1 MNSRNPRKPG
11 GSHFPVQKIPPSHD
25 YIRQHGSGPKDG
37 GTKGPA
43 DPGRP
48 PETQPPPADSPPGAE
63 PVPGETPSGKTPPYP
78 SPLFVHLHVHSN
90 FSFLD
95 GGSRIEEL
103 VARAAELGQPALA
116 LTDHDGLYGAVRFA
130 KACTKRGIKPVFGA
144 EVRVESLLAR
154 NDEEDAPHTGVGRDP
169 TVGPNL
175 AAGPGTG
182 ASDPHHLVL
191 LAETRDGY
199 ANLCRLLS
207 AAHLADPEREHSPL
221 VTLDSLRD
229 HSQGLICL
237 TGCRHGEAGW
247 LVDAGRDSDARTA
260 LLRLRDIFGPANL
273 YVELQYFGYEPHQ
286 EAHAGQYG
294 RTVLKKAPA
303 IGNRLRHQP
312 AVSATPESVIGPDDH
327 PNPLLHSYCNAINH
341 APSVADPVLPPSTRP
356 AYGPRLH
363 RPASRPDLPH
373 GHPQR
378 LNPAD
383 YDVGFHHDD
392 RPWRLSCLTYC
403 LRLSA
408 LARACGLA
416 TVLTTNAH
424 YAAGTDR
431 AIHLICRAAG
441 HDKPLSGY
449 PDPSPGTRCLSDRAD
464 LETLAAPLLGLL
476 TPSAA
481 ATPGDVNASFHDFRH
496 SLHEHIDA
504 IYVAETDAGVGGKRT
519 LECHSADCGGLWQY
533 REFPMLPQAAS
544 GPNPDI
550 DMDRDVLQK
559 PSYATAVA
567 KGESLR
573 STGRRRPHGR
583 PGRRLDSEA
592 DSDPGRRP
600 NHQAVISPVSRLA
613 VPWSSRLGTRWT
625 SPLDA
630 TAEIAARCSVDL
642 ELGTYHFPQVDVPRG
657 ETAYSLLAKRCFR
670 GIARK
675 YRPVP
680 PRAVELL
687 EKELR
692 MIQEMGFAHY
702 FLVVHDI
709 VRWAHARGVA
719 CSGRGSAGNSIVCHA
734 LDITASEP
742 IRHNLLF
749 ERFLNPNRREMPD
762 IDVDFCSSRR
772 DEVIEHIYQTFGNE
786 SVAVVAN
793 INTMSPRSA
802 VRIVAEA
809 LGYAP
814 TEINTL
820 AKHVPRHG
828 DAARIRE
835 YLAGAW
841 PELRDSPLQDGAHAA
856 PAVPSQPDGRGG
868 VLPGA
873 PAHPEGRYA
882 RLLDLVERLDSF
894 PMHLGTHLGGFVITD
909 RPITYY
915 APLQWAAKG
924 VVVIQFNKDDVAA
937 LGLVKMDILGLR
949 THSAVSETCHI
960 VRQRTGRRIRPYDLP
975 PDDPA
980 AYEIISNGGSIGLFQ
995 LESAGQRNLASR
1007 LQERDFDDIIA
1018 AIALYRPGP
1027 LEAEMIGPFIDRR
1040 WGVEPV
1046 NLPHPDMRDAV
1057 SDTYGVILYQ
1067 EQVLR
1072 IAQAVAG
1079 FDLADADSLRRAM
1092 TRDRSREEMAK
1103 IGETFIGRAVAR
1115 GVPEAAA
1122 REVFRQL
1129 EGFAAYGFNKSHSVC
1144 FAVISYATAW
1154 LKAYYPAEFLC
1165 AVLNNYPMGFYTPR
1179 TVLND
1184 ARRFGIQVRP
1194 IDINLS
1200 GRGFTV
1206 EDEQPPEVWGDRGY
1220 DPFAQ
1225 AWTAEHHW
1233 GLTEG
1238 DLAELAAEQDGDS
1251 VYAEALRAALE
1262 HQTESPPGAAAQP
1275 SDSATPAPSAPPAR
1289 PRPGDL
1295 LLGTLRTLAARDNA
1309 GRLAGDS
1316 GRGGDSGPGPAQ
1328 AAAGARS
1335 PRSRAGVEPGAC
1347 LAPSTGIAPDA
1358 ARALRVGFSYLKQM
1372 GDRSLDRIAEER
1384 RHGPFESLEDFY
1396 LRTRIDYP
1404 VAENLIRVGA
1414 FDSLEPERTE
1424 LLWRL
1429 PLLHDRL
1436 EALAGSTGQRRGQLR
1451 AFFSPPD
1458 RAGLERSWTLEDKV
1472 RSELELLGLTVS
1484 CHPLQLYE
1492 DDLRRM
1498 GVRMSYELPGLGD
1511 EVPVTVAGVYERAQN
1526 PWMRSGRRTMFLT
1539 LEDAYGLFECV
1550 CFEKRLPRIA
1560 PVVARAS
1567 YFLVR
1572 GRLQNNHKR
1581 GLAIVAEEVFDLEQV
1596 LARRAARQRPGGANG
1611 AGAGADAATQPSRGD
1626 GRSRV
1631 GHPEALEGRPN
1642 TSNRRARPVPA
1653 ERTDTGA
1660 APDVPRIPDA
1670 VDLRGRR
1677 EVETYGDGTVSA
1689 KKRVPGAG
1697 TSAIPKKVG

>member
-1 MNSRNPRKPG
+1 MNTSDPKKPNASR
-11 GSHFPVQKIPPSHD
+11 FPVQKIPPSHD

-37 GTKGPA
+37 WTKGPG
-43 DPGRP
+43 DPVLGPGARDGQPAGSIPPQTPDGPPSNSPQTAPRP
-48 PETQPPPADSPPGAE
+48 LYGDIHKFGYTRPLKKHEEMAFAREAPPAPSPP
-63 PVPGETPSGKTPPYP
+63 
-78 SPLFVHLHVHSN
+78 FVHLHVHSN

-103 VARAAELGQPALA
+103 VARAAESGQPALA

-130 KACTKRGIKPVFGA
+130 KACGKQGVRPVFGA
-144 EVRVESLLAR
+144 EIRVESLLPAP
-154 NDEEDAPHTGVGRDP
+154 DEKPVPEPGAAPEPAT
-169 TVGPNL
+169 
-175 AAGPGTG
+175 
-182 ASDPHHLVL
+182 DPHHLVL
-191 LAETRDGY
+191 LAETREGY
-199 ANLCRLLS
+199 ANLCRLVS
-207 AAHLADPEREHSPL
+207 AAHLADPEREHPPL
-221 VTLDSLRD
+221 VTIDSLRT
-229 HSQGLICL
+229 HAEGLICL
-237 TGCRHGEAGW
+237 TGCRHGEIGF
-247 LVDAGRDSDARTA
+247 LVDAGRDADAHAA
-260 LLRLRDIFGPANL
+260 LLSLRDIFGAAHL

-286 EAHAGQYG
+286 EAHAGQHG
-294 RTVLKKAPA
+294 TKVVKKAPA
-303 IGNRLRHQP
+303 IGNRLRHEAADTPPAPDRAPGAPQP
-312 AVSATPESVIGPDDH
+312 SAVNQNCCTATYV
-327 PNPLLHSYCNAINH
+327 
-341 APSVADPVLPPSTRP
+341 APTRTTSPPHKYTSFSSLTRTRKAAP
-356 AYGPRLH
+356 
-363 RPASRPDLPH
+363 RPDLPQ

-383 YDVGFHHDD
+383 YDVGFHRDD

-403 LRLSA
+403 LGLAALS
-408 LARACGLA
+408 RACRLR

-424 YAAGTDR
+424 YARGTDR

-449 PDPSPGTRCLSDRAD
+449 PDPDPGARCLKTKA
-464 LETLAAPLLGLL
+464 EIEALAAPLLELIEAPDSPEPDAPRSSVMHDDCNASSIAFYGPPPYDPWDAGDVQNNCIA
-476 TPSAA
+476 TNIATTAARGPACTRSETDCHRRQFAPSRVVLMQECCIATSIAGRSICGPEPADMHQQVAA
-481 ATPGDVNASFHDFRH
+481 APPPHADP
-496 SLHEHIDA
+496 
-504 IYVAETDAGVGGKRT
+504 
-519 LECHSADCGGLWQY
+519 LE
-533 REFPMLPQAAS
+533 
-544 GPNPDI
+544 
-550 DMDRDVLQK
+550 
-559 PSYATAVA
+559 AT
-567 KGESLR
+567 
-573 STGRRRPHGR
+573 
-583 PGRRLDSEA
+583 
-592 DSDPGRRP
+592 
-600 NHQAVISPVSRLA
+600 
-613 VPWSSRLGTRWT
+613 W
-625 SPLDA
+625 
-630 TAEIAARCSVDL
+630 EIAQRCTVDL
-642 ELGTYHFPQVDVPRG
+642 DLGTYHFPQIEVPRG

-675 YRPVP
+675 YKPVP

-692 MIQEMGFAHY
+692 MIQQMGFAHY

-709 VRWAHARGVA
+709 VRWARAQGVA

-772 DEVIEHIYQTFGNE
+772 DEVIDHIYKTFGNQN
-786 SVAVVAN
+786 VAVVAN

-814 TEINTL
+814 TEINAL
-820 AKHVPRHG
+820 AKHVPHHG

-841 PELRDSPLQDGAHAA
+841 PELRDSPLQDSAHAEPAA
-856 PAVPSQPDGRGG
+856 PPAPDGRGG
-868 VLPGA
+868 FTPGA
-873 PAHPEGRYA
+873 PARPEGRYA
-882 RLLDLVERLDSF
+882 RLLDLIERLDSY

-1007 LQERDFDDIIA
+1007 LQERDFDDVIA

-1046 NLPHPDMRDAV
+1046 VLPHPDMAAAV
-1057 SDTYGVILYQ
+1057 ADTYGVILYQ

-1072 IAQAVAG
+1072 IAQSVAG

-1103 IGETFIGRAVAR
+1103 IGETFIGGAVAR
-1115 GVPEAAA
+1115 GVPEDAA

-1144 FAVISYATAW
+1144 FAVIAYATAY

-1165 AVLNNYPMGFYTPR
+1165 SILNNYPMGFYTPR

-1184 ARRFGIQVRP
+1184 ARRFGLEVRP
-1194 IDINLS
+1194 MDINLS

-1206 EDEQPPEVWGDRGY
+1206 EDEVAPAQAPY
-1220 DPFAQ
+1220 NPFDQ
-1225 AWTAEHHW
+1225 AWTAEHDW
-1233 GLTEG
+1233 GLTDA
-1238 DLAELAAEQDGDS
+1238 DLAELAAEQDGDQA
-1251 VYAEALRAALE
+1251 YAEALQAALE
-1262 HQTESPPGAAAQP
+1262 HRDIGAKNAPSGPDSAAPPAASLEPGSESPPDGAAPQSGA
-1275 SDSATPAPSAPPAR
+1275 ATRA
-1289 PRPGDL
+1289 RPGDL
-1295 LLGTLRTLAARDNA
+1295 LLGTLHTLAARDNA

-1316 GRGGDSGPGPAQ
+1316 SP
-1328 AAAGARS
+1328 ARS

-1347 LAPSTGIAPDA
+1347 LAPSTGVAPDA
-1358 ARALRVGFSYLKQM
+1358 GRALRVGLSYLKQM
-1372 GDRSLDRIAEER
+1372 GDRSLDRIEQER
-1384 RHGPFESLEDFY
+1384 RHGPFESFEDFY

-1414 FDSLEPERTE
+1414 FDSLEPDRTE

-1451 AFFSPPD
+1451 AFFSPPSK
-1458 RAGLERSWTLEDKV
+1458 AGLERSWSLEDKV

-1484 CHPLQLYE
+1484 CHPLELYE
-1492 DDLRRM
+1492 EELRRM
-1498 GVRMSYELPGLGD
+1498 GVRMSYELPALGD

-1526 PWMRSGRRTMFLT
+1526 PWMRSGKRTMFLT

-1550 CFEKRLPRIA
+1550 CFEKRLPKIA

-1581 GLAIVAEEVFDLEQV
+1581 GLAIVAEEVFDLEEV
-1596 LARRAARQRPGGANG
+1596 L
-1611 AGAGADAATQPSRGD
+1611 
-1626 GRSRV
+1626 GR
-1631 GHPEALEGRPN
+1631 
-1642 TSNRRARPVPA
+1642 RRARQPRSASGGPAAKSPAPSPALPPVP
-1653 ERTDTGA
+1653 EPVDT
-1660 APDVPRIPDA
+1660 I
-1670 VDLRGRR
+1670 GRR
-1677 EVETYGDGTVSA
+1677 ETENYGDGTASA
-1689 KKRVPGAG
+1689 KKWAPGAG
-1697 TSAIPKKVG
+1697 SSAIPKKVG

>member
-1 MNSRNPRKPG
+1 MRESTPKPPNGSR
-11 GSHFPVQKIPPSHD
+11 FPVQRISPSHD

-37 GTKGPA
+37 WAKGPG
-43 DPGRP
+43 DPGLGSGSPQPDGESRP
-48 PETQPPPADSPPGAE
+48 PAYGDIHKFGYTRPFKKHEEVAGALSSTEPPVDPSPP
-63 PVPGETPSGKTPPYP
+63 
-78 SPLFVHLHVHSN
+78 FVHLHVHSN

-130 KACTKRGIKPVFGA
+130 KACAKRGVKPIFGA
-144 EVRVESLLAR
+144 EVRVESLLTGGDQPAGALPPQG
-154 NDEEDAPHTGVGRDP
+154 NMPDPAGKDACSGLDTAAAVTTG
-169 TVGPNL
+169 N
-175 AAGPGTG
+175 AA
-182 ASDPHHLVL
+182 DPHHLVL
-191 LAETRDGY
+191 LAETREGY

-207 AAHLADPEREHSPL
+207 AAHLADPERERPPL

-229 HSQGLICL
+229 HAAGLICL
-237 TGCRHGEAGW
+237 TGCRHGEVGY
-247 LVDAGRDSDARTA
+247 LVDAGRTADAQAA
-260 LLRLRDIFGPANL
+260 LLSLRDIFGPHHL

-294 RTVLKKAPA
+294 APVFKKTPD

-312 AVSATPESVIGPDDH
+312 VVPAATTAPTPAATPTPIFD
-327 PNPLLHSYCNAINH
+327 PLTDLDPLSMHNRCNATNI
-341 APSVADPVLPPSTRP
+341 ARRRPP
-356 AYGPRLH
+356 
-363 RPASRPDLPH
+363 RPDLPQ

-383 YDVGFHHDD
+383 YDVGFHRHD
-392 RPWRLSCLTYC
+392 RAWRLSCLTYC
-403 LRLSA
+403 LGLAA
-408 LARACGLA
+408 LAHACDLP
-416 TVLTTNAH
+416 TVLTTDAH
-424 YAAGTDR
+424 YARETDR

-441 HDKPLSGY
+441 HDKPLSGC
-449 PDPSPGTRCLSDRAD
+449 PDPTPGARCLKTKAE
-464 LETLAAPLLGLL
+464 LEALAAPLLELIRDPRPSSVS
-476 TPSAA
+476 TSAA
-481 ATPGDVNASFHDFRH
+481 SLLRYHCNAT
-496 SLHEHIDA
+496 HIA
-504 IYVAETDAGVGGKRT
+504 IPV
-519 LECHSADCGGLWQY
+519 
-533 REFPMLPQAAS
+533 P
-544 GPNPDI
+544 PDP
-550 DMDRDVLQK
+550 LT
-559 PSYATAVA
+559 AT
-567 KGESLR
+567 
-573 STGRRRPHGR
+573 
-583 PGRRLDSEA
+583 
-592 DSDPGRRP
+592 
-600 NHQAVISPVSRLA
+600 
-613 VPWSSRLGTRWT
+613 W
-625 SPLDA
+625 
-630 TAEIAARCSVDL
+630 EIAQRCNVDL
-642 ELGTYHFPQVDVPRG
+642 ELGTYHFPQVDVPLG
-657 ETAYSLLAKRCFR
+657 ETAYSLLTKRCFR
-670 GIARK
+670 GIARRYK
-675 YRPVP
+675 PVP

-692 MIQEMGFAHY
+692 MIQQMGFAHY

-709 VRWAHARGVA
+709 VRWARAQGVA

-786 SVAVVAN
+786 NVAVVAN

-814 TEINTL
+814 TEINAL

-841 PELRDSPLQDGAHAA
+841 PELRDSPLQDE
-856 PAVPSQPDGRGG
+856 D
-868 VLPGA
+868 
-873 PAHPEGRYA
+873 RYG

-949 THSAVSETCHI
+949 THSAVSETVHI

-1040 WGVEPV
+1040 WGIEPV
-1046 NLPHPDMRDAV
+1046 SLPHPDMTDAV

-1072 IAQAVAG
+1072 IAQSVAG

-1103 IGETFIGRAVAR
+1103 IGEIFIGRAVAR

-1165 AVLNNYPMGFYTPR
+1165 SVLNNYPMGFYTPR

-1184 ARRFGIQVRP
+1184 ARRFGLEVRP
-1194 IDINLS
+1194 LDINLS

-1206 EDEQPPEVWGDRGY
+1206 EDEVPPEVWGDGGY

-1225 AWTAEHHW
+1225 AWTAEHDW
-1233 GLTEG
+1233 GLTEA
-1238 DLAELAAEQDGDS
+1238 DLAELAAEQDGDLA
-1251 VYAEALRAALE
+1251 YAEALQAALE
-1262 HQTESPPGAAAQP
+1262 QDLTGGA
-1275 SDSATPAPSAPPAR
+1275 APPAASLSPATQTTSSGR
-1289 PRPGDL
+1289 EAPARPGDL
-1295 LLGTLRTLAARDNA
+1295 LLPRAPRAR
-1309 GRLAGDS
+1309 G
-1316 GRGGDSGPGPAQ
+1316 
-1328 AAAGARS
+1328 
-1335 PRSRAGVEPGAC
+1335 GVEPGAC

-1358 ARALRVGFSYLKQM
+1358 GRALRVGLSYLKQM
-1372 GDRSLDRIAEER
+1372 GARSLDRVEEER
-1384 RHGPFESLEDFY
+1384 RHGPFTSFEDFY

-1414 FDSLEPERTE
+1414 FDSLEPDRTE

-1429 PLLHDRL
+1429 PLLRDRL
-1436 EALAGSTGQRRGQLR
+1436 EALAGSSGQRRGQLR
-1451 AFFSPPD
+1451 AFFSPPS
-1458 RAGLERSWTLEDKV
+1458 RAGLERSWSLEDKV

-1484 CHPLQLYE
+1484 CHPLKLYE
-1492 DDLRRM
+1492 EELRRM
-1498 GVRMSYELPGLGD
+1498 GVRMSYELPALGD

-1526 PWMRSGRRTMFLT
+1526 PWMRSGKRTMFLT

-1550 CFEKRLPRIA
+1550 CFEKRLSRIA

-1581 GLAIVAEEVFDLEQV
+1581 GLAIVAEEVADLEEV
-1596 LARRAARQRPGGANG
+1596 LARRRARRPRNTATKSPAAS
-1611 AGAGADAATQPSRGD
+1611 PSLPPMPEPVDMD
-1626 GRSRV
+1626 GRR
-1631 GHPEALEGRPN
+1631 
-1642 TSNRRARPVPA
+1642 
-1653 ERTDTGA
+1653 DT
-1660 APDVPRIPDA
+1660 
-1670 VDLRGRR
+1670 
-1677 EVETYGDGTVSA
+1677 ETYEDGTAST

-1697 TSAIPKKVG
+1697 TGAIPKKVG

>member
-1 MNSRNPRKPG
+1 MTTSDSPPEHGHLAGHSPDPTVASPN
-11 GSHFPVQKIPPSHD
+11 VQLHRFAVQRIPPTHD
-25 YIRQHGSGPKDG
+25 YIRQNGSVQDPGSAPVKPGAPIYGDIHKFGYTRPPKKHEQPADG
-37 GTKGPA
+37 GAPSVS
-43 DPGRP
+43 PENP
-48 PETQPPPADSPPGAE
+48 P
-63 PVPGETPSGKTPPYP
+63 
-78 SPLFVHLHVHSN
+78 FIHLHVHSN

-130 KACTKRGIKPVFGA
+130 KACAKQGIKPIFGA
-144 EVRVESLLAR
+144 EVRVESLLASADPQGTSVVR
-154 NDEEDAPHTGVGRDP
+154 FDAAASSGAAAS
-169 TVGPNL
+169 PN
-175 AAGPGTG
+175 PGATPDSSV
-182 ASDPHHLVL
+182 APPSDPHHLVL
-191 LAETRDGY
+191 LAETREGY

-207 AAHLADPEREHSPL
+207 AAHLADPEREQLPL
-221 VTLDSLRD
+221 VTLESLGTYAE
-229 HSQGLICL
+229 GLICL
-237 TGCRHGEAGW
+237 TGCRHGEVGY
-247 LVDAGRDSDARTA
+247 LIDAGREADASRA
-260 LLRLRDIFGPANL
+260 LLRLREIFGLDHL

-286 EAHAGQYG
+286 EAYPGQHG
-294 RTVLKKAPA
+294 SPVFEKIRAD
-303 IGNRLRHQP
+303 GGRLRHRP
-312 AVSATPESVIGPDDH
+312 SASPSSAHADSSVSISPFLPGATTATDSH
-327 PNPLLHSYCNAINH
+327 YSSLRKACTATL
-341 APSVADPVLPPSTRP
+341 VAYRSDLDPPSAVDKTPRSIP
-356 AYGPRLH
+356 A
-363 RPASRPDLPH
+363 ASRPDLPQ

-378 LNPAD
+378 LNPSD
-383 YDVGFHHDD
+383 YDVGFHRDG

-403 LRLSA
+403 LRLTT
-408 LARACGLA
+408 LAQLCHFS

-424 YAAGTDR
+424 YASEADR

-441 HDKPLSGY
+441 HDQPVSGY
-449 PDPSPGTRCLSDRAD
+449 PSAVAGVRCLKSKVDIELLAQPLLELNGRDGILSQWTSDNTDMQNYSNA
-464 LETLAAPLLGLL
+464 TKLAAKGSKQTLSRDVAPACPGPL
-476 TPSAA
+476 
-481 ATPGDVNASFHDFRH
+481 ATPA
-496 SLHEHIDA
+496 L
-504 IYVAETDAGVGGKRT
+504 
-519 LECHSADCGGLWQY
+519 
-533 REFPMLPQAAS
+533 
-544 GPNPDI
+544 
-550 DMDRDVLQK
+550 
-559 PSYATAVA
+559 
-567 KGESLR
+567 
-573 STGRRRPHGR
+573 
-583 PGRRLDSEA
+583 
-592 DSDPGRRP
+592 
-600 NHQAVISPVSRLA
+600 
-613 VPWSSRLGTRWT
+613 
-625 SPLDA
+625 
-630 TAEIAARCSVDL
+630 IAARCNVDL
-642 ELGTYHFPQVDVPRG
+642 ELGTFHFPKVDVPEG

-670 GIARK
+670 GVARRYK
-675 YRPVP
+675 PVP

-692 MIQEMGFAHY
+692 TIQQMGFAHY

-709 VRWAHARGVA
+709 VRWARAKGIA

-772 DEVIEHIYQTFGNE
+772 DEVIEHIYQTFGSEN
-786 SVAVVAN
+786 VAVVAN
-793 INTMSPRSA
+793 VNTMSPRSA

-809 LGYAP
+809 LGFAP
-814 TEINTL
+814 TEINAL

-841 PELRDSPLQDGAHAA
+841 PELRDSPLQDGAHAVA
-856 PAVPSQPDGRGG
+856 PRDGVPGQ
-868 VLPGA
+868 
-873 PAHPEGRYA
+873 PEGHYA
-882 RLLDLVERLDSF
+882 RFLDLVERLDSF
-894 PMHLGTHLGGFVITD
+894 PMHLGTHLGGFVIAD

-924 VVVIQFNKDDVAA
+924 IAVTQFNKDGVAA

-949 THSAVSETCHI
+949 THSAISECVHLI
-960 VRQRTGRRIRPYDLP
+960 RQRTGRRIRPYELP

-1040 WGVEPV
+1040 WGLEPV
-1046 NLPHPDMRDAV
+1046 RLPHPAMAEAV
-1057 SDTYGVILYQ
+1057 ADTYGVILYQ

-1072 IAQAVAG
+1072 IAQSVAG

-1103 IGETFIGRAVAR
+1103 IGETFISRAIAR
-1115 GVPEAAA
+1115 GMPEEAA

-1144 FAVISYATAW
+1144 FAVISYATAY

-1184 ARRFGIQVRP
+1184 ARRFGLEVRP
-1194 IDINLS
+1194 LDINLS

-1206 EDEQPPEVWGDRGY
+1206 ENVVAPDVWG

-1225 AWTAEHHW
+1225 AWTAEHDW
-1233 GLTEG
+1233 GLTEA
-1238 DLAELAAEQDGDS
+1238 DLAELREEQEGDLA
-1251 VYAEALRAALE
+1251 YAEALRAARTQVDDP
-1262 HQTESPPGAAAQP
+1262 HPAANPHVPATDARSSKANSDP
-1275 SDSATPAPSAPPAR
+1275 SGPDSAANLPASPAPGDEPPLADAPR
-1289 PRPGDL
+1289 
-1295 LLGTLRTLAARDNA
+1295 
-1309 GRLAGDS
+1309 
-1316 GRGGDSGPGPAQ
+1316 GRG
-1328 AAAGARS
+1328 
-1335 PRSRAGVEPGAC
+1335 GVEPGTS
-1347 LAPSTGIAPDA
+1347 LAPSCGIAPDA
-1358 ARALRVGFSYLKQM
+1358 GQALRVGLGYLKQM
-1372 GDRSLDRIAEER
+1372 GDRSLDLIEEER
-1384 RHGPFESLEDFY
+1384 RHGPFTSFEDFY

-1414 FDSLEPERTE
+1414 FDSLEPDRTE

-1436 EALAGSTGQRRGQLR
+1436 EALAGSSGQRRGQLR
-1451 AFFSPPD
+1451 AFFSPPS
-1458 RAGLERSWTLEDKV
+1458 RAGLERQWSLEDKV

-1484 CHPLQLYE
+1484 CHPLKLYE
-1492 DDLRRM
+1492 EELRQM
-1498 GVRMSYELPGLGD
+1498 GVTLSYELPGLGD

-1526 PWMRSGRRTMFLT
+1526 PWMRSGKRTMFLT

-1550 CFEKRLPRIA
+1550 CFESKLPKIA

-1581 GLAIVAEEVFDLEQV
+1581 GLAIVAEEVFDLEEV
-1596 LARRAARQRPGGANG
+1596 IARRRA
-1611 AGAGADAATQPSRGD
+1611 
-1626 GRSRV
+1626 
-1631 GHPEALEGRPN
+1631 H
-1642 TSNRRARPVPA
+1642 RAREV
-1653 ERTDTGA
+1653 
-1660 APDVPRIPDA
+1660 A
-1670 VDLRGRR
+1670 V
-1677 EVETYGDGTVSA
+1677 T
-1689 KKRVPGAG
+1689 VPGAG
-1697 TSAIPKKVG
+1697 TTAIPKKVG

>member
-1 MNSRNPRKPG
+1 LLFINNETFIAMTASDPKKPDG
-11 GSHFPVQKIPPSHD
+11 TRFPVQKIPPSHD
-25 YIRQHGSGPKDG
+25 YIRQHGSAAPAEPRAQEAPDPPVYGDIHKFGYTRPLKKHEQPASETEAGPEAEN
-37 GTKGPA
+37 GPGA
-43 DPGRP
+43 DP
-48 PETQPPPADSPPGAE
+48 SPP
-63 PVPGETPSGKTPPYP
+63 
-78 SPLFVHLHVHSN
+78 FVHLHVHSN

-95 GGSRIEEL
+95 GGSRIEDL

-130 KACTKRGIKPVFGA
+130 KACAKRGIKPIFGA
-144 EVRVESLLAR
+144 EVRVESLLGA
-154 NDEEDAPHTGVGRDP
+154 TW
-169 TVGPNL
+169 
-175 AAGPGTG
+175 AAGGRRPESPRPAGTG
-182 ASDPHHLVL
+182 DDPGQSDPGRGATDDPHHLVL
-191 LAETRDGY
+191 LAETREGY

-207 AAHLADPEREHSPL
+207 AAHLADPERQHPPL
-221 VTLDSLRD
+221 VTLESLRT
-229 HSQGLICL
+229 HAEGLICL
-237 TGCRHGEAGW
+237 TGCRHGEIGY
-247 LVDAGRDSDARTA
+247 LIDTGRATQAEAA
-260 LLRLRDIFGPANL
+260 LLLLRDIFGPHHL

-286 EAHAGQYG
+286 EARAGQHG
-294 RTVLKKAPA
+294 AAVFKKAPA
-303 IGNRLRHQP
+303 IGNRLRHEQVPTP
-312 AVSATPESVIGPDDH
+312 AGAETPVAVDPLSLRYYCIATTIASWWAKDGCSP
-327 PNPLLHSYCNAINH
+327 PLATTT
-341 APSVADPVLPPSTRP
+341 ARAVAKAAART
-356 AYGPRLH
+356 
-363 RPASRPDLPH
+363 DLPQ

-378 LNPAD
+378 LNPSD
-383 YDVGFHHDD
+383 YDVGFHRDD

-403 LRLSA
+403 LQLVA
-408 LARACGLA
+408 LARARGLP

-424 YAAGTDR
+424 YARGSDR
-431 AIHLICRAAG
+431 AVHLICRAAG

-449 PDPSPGTRCLSDRAD
+449 PDPAPGARCLSSKSE
-464 LETLAAPLLGLL
+464 LETLAAPLLGLIDSAGRPADAAPHSAIMHYDFTATDIAL
-476 TPSAA
+476 YGAPPGQADRADDLLSCAPMRFVRSDKPHRRPEVVAQHAPTQPRGAVALAAPAPAPTSAPFPSPLA
-481 ATPGDVNASFHDFRH
+481 AT
-496 SLHEHIDA
+496 
-504 IYVAETDAGVGGKRT
+504 
-519 LECHSADCGGLWQY
+519 
-533 REFPMLPQAAS
+533 AA
-544 GPNPDI
+544 
-550 DMDRDVLQK
+550 
-559 PSYATAVA
+559 
-567 KGESLR
+567 
-573 STGRRRPHGR
+573 
-583 PGRRLDSEA
+583 
-592 DSDPGRRP
+592 
-600 NHQAVISPVSRLA
+600 
-613 VPWSSRLGTRWT
+613 
-625 SPLDA
+625 
-630 TAEIAARCSVDL
+630 IAARCSVDL
-642 ELGTYHFPQVDVPRG
+642 ELGTYHFPKVEVPRG

-670 GIARK
+670 GIARR

-692 MIQEMGFAHY
+692 MIQQMGFAHY

-709 VRWAHARGVA
+709 VRWARAKGVA
-719 CSGRGSAGNSIVCHA
+719 CSGRGSAGNSIVCHV

-762 IDVDFCSSRR
+762 IDIDFCSSRR
-772 DEVIEHIYQTFGNE
+772 DEVIEHIYKTFGNE
-786 SVAVVAN
+786 NVAVVAN

-814 TEINTL
+814 TEINAL

-841 PELRDSPLQDGAHAA
+841 PELRDSPLQDSA
-856 PAVPSQPDGRGG
+856 PAVPPADGALGR
-868 VLPGA
+868 
-873 PAHPEGRYA
+873 PEGRYA
-882 RLLDLVERLDSF
+882 KLLDLVERLDSF

-949 THSAVSETCHI
+949 THSAVSECVHLI
-960 VRQRTGRRIRPYDLP
+960 RQRTGRRIRPYDLP

-980 AYEIISNGGSIGLFQ
+980 AYEIVSNGGSIGLFQ

-1007 LQERDFDDIIA
+1007 LQERDFDDVIA

-1040 WGVEPV
+1040 WGIEPV
-1046 NLPHPDMRDAV
+1046 VLPHPAMAEAV
-1057 SDTYGVILYQ
+1057 ADTYGVILYQ

-1072 IAQAVAG
+1072 IAQSVAG

-1103 IGETFIGRAVAR
+1103 IGETFISGALAR
-1115 GVPEAAA
+1115 GVPEDAA

-1144 FAVISYATAW
+1144 FAVIAYATAW

-1165 AVLNNYPMGFYTPR
+1165 SILNNYPMGFYTPR

-1184 ARRFGIQVRP
+1184 ARRFGLQVRP

-1220 DPFAQ
+1220 NPFAQ
-1225 AWTAEHHW
+1225 AWTAEHGW
-1233 GLTEG
+1233 GLTEA
-1238 DLAELAAEQDGDS
+1238 DLAELAAEQDGDQA
-1251 VYAEALRAALE
+1251 YAEALQAALQ
-1262 HQTESPPGAAAQP
+1262 HPASDGDHRDGAKNAPSGPGGATPPAASPSPVTQTSPSGREAPPPPTAAAG
-1275 SDSATPAPSAPPAR
+1275 R
-1289 PRPGDL
+1289 RHPGDL
-1295 LLGTLRTLAARDNA
+1295 LLPRAPRAR
-1309 GRLAGDS
+1309 G
-1316 GRGGDSGPGPAQ
+1316 
-1328 AAAGARS
+1328 
-1335 PRSRAGVEPGAC
+1335 GVEPGAC

-1358 ARALRVGFSYLKQM
+1358 GRALRVGLSYLKQM
-1372 GDRSLDRIAEER
+1372 GERTLDRIEEER
-1384 RHGPFESLEDFY
+1384 RHGPFESFEDFY
-1396 LRTRIDYP
+1396 LRTRIDSA

-1414 FDSLEPERTE
+1414 FDSLEPDRTE

-1451 AFFSPPD
+1451 AFFSPPS
-1458 RAGLERSWTLEDKV
+1458 RAGLMRSWSLEDKV

-1484 CHPLQLYE
+1484 CHPLKLYE
-1492 DDLRRM
+1492 EELRRM
-1498 GVRMSYELPGLGD
+1498 GVRMSYELPAMGD
-1511 EVPVTVAGVYERAQN
+1511 EVPVLVAGVYERAQN
-1526 PWMRSGRRTMFLT
+1526 PWMRSGKRTMFLT

-1550 CFEKRLPRIA
+1550 CFEKRLARIA

-1581 GLAIVAEEVFDLEQV
+1581 GLAIVAEEVFDLEEV
-1596 LARRAARQRPGGANG
+1596 LARRRERRPKTAAASSRTQSPMPDSVDMIGQRETETFGDETASPKHRALGAGNG
-1611 AGAGADAATQPSRGD
+1611 AIS
-1626 GRSRV
+1626 
-1631 GHPEALEGRPN
+1631 
-1642 TSNRRARPVPA
+1642 
-1653 ERTDTGA
+1653 
-1660 APDVPRIPDA
+1660 
-1670 VDLRGRR
+1670 
-1677 EVETYGDGTVSA
+1677 
-1689 KKRVPGAG
+1689 
-1697 TSAIPKKVG
+1697 KKVG